1 MASNRIDNLT
11 VYDAARLGLSKG
23 HINANIQGTS
33 QSISTSFQSLVDVY
47 GLTLAFPSAATK
59 LKVASTDA
67 TDASGNTGATAVR
80 ITGLNAAL
88 EEIYEDVVLSGTTPV
103 ETVGEFFRVNAFVAI
118 AAGSNASNAGYVYCA
133 ATSDTFTGG
142 IPTTPYS
149 VITPDNGRALTGVY
163 TVPGN
168 TKAVPLHILYSAG
181 ASDEVHC
188 VAQVRFFGGTVF
200 YRELDIYAAAGVSGF
215 YETRS
220 GLALPAGTD
229 VRIIARSSVSQGE
242 FRISLAL
249 LSKLY
254 DRDAPAPTNVGA

>member
-1 MASNRIDNLT
+1 MAGNRIDNLT
-11 VYDAARLGLSKG
+11 VYDAARLGLSRG
-23 HINANIQGTS
+23 HINANVQGSS
-33 QSISTSFQSLVDVY
+33 QSIGTSFQSLVDVF
-47 GLTLAFPSAATK
+47 GLTLEFPAAATK

-67 TDASGNTGATAVR
+67 TDASGSTGATAVR
-80 ITGLNAAL
+80 ISGLNAAL
-88 EEIYEDVVLSGTTPV
+88 EEIFEDVVLSGQTPV
-103 ETVGEFFRVNAFVAI
+103 ETNGEFYRINSLVAI
-118 AAGSNASNAGYVYCA
+118 SAGSNESNAGYIYCA
-133 ATSDTFTGG
+133 ATSDTFTSG

-181 ASDEVHC
+181 NSDEVHC
-188 VAQVRFFGGTVF
+188 VAQVRFAGGTVF
-200 YRELDIYAAAGVSGF
+200 YRELDIYAAAGQSGF

-229 VRIIARSSVSQGE
+229 IRLIARASVSYGE
-242 FRISLAL
+242 FRISIAL

-254 DRDAPAPTNVGA
+254 DRDAPAPVNVG